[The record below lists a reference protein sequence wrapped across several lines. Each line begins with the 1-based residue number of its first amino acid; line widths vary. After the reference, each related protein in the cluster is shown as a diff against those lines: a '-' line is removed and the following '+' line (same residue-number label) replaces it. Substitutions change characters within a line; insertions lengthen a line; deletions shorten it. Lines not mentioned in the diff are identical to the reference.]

1 MTPYLLEHGPADQV
15 HPLISKMLSQ
25 NNVNDLTED
34 DQRTVVKKGNDSHI
48 NELLKRQ
55 KLSGEV
61 QDLVRDKGNDSH
73 RNALS
78 ERPDRISLDNPSSH
92 EYIANH
98 RNDDQLEKLLD
109 HPQLDPKLIRT
120 IHNRIE
126 SPRVQLKLLKGD
138 TVDDSHPYLRSIDIG
153 NRERYELN
161 ILGTLR
167 GNLKTKGSTDIHHN
181 NVIDQLLGLPS
192 ITGMGQQNMAREGMS
207 TPQQLAR
214 LMSRPD
220 FRQSAH
226 GIIAEHGNDWHRTQ
240 LLKRKDFSENAHV
253 RMAQYGNYDHIAELL
268 KRPDLDI
275 NTHKIIASNDRI
287 PKSNTDFQ
295 KFQRNLITLA
305 NRQDLHPIAHEH
317 IAKHGN
323 DEAHTALLNRS
334 DVGHGALDR
343 IMRYGSDEN
352 RKRAREIDLDRTTKR
367 FDEMRAGGDEMQ
379 QKWDLAA
386 SKDNNPIEESWQE
399 YDAKVG
405 ETNTSLFEPGNTK
418 FNMKAFLKKLRKK
431 NGVAVNL
438 PGEN

>member
-1 MTPYLLEHGPADQV
+1 
-15 HPLISKMLSQ
+15 
-25 NNVNDLTED
+25 
-34 DQRTVVKKGNDSHI
+34 
-48 NELLKRQ
+48 
-55 KLSGEV
+55 
-61 QDLVRDKGNDSH
+61 
-73 RNALS
+73 
-78 ERPDRISLDNPSSH
+78 
-92 EYIANH
+92 
-98 RNDDQLEKLLD
+98 
-109 HPQLDPKLIRT
+109 
-120 IHNRIE
+120 
-126 SPRVQLKLLKGD
+126 
-138 TVDDSHPYLRSIDIG
+138 
-153 NRERYELN
+153 
-161 ILGTLR
+161 
-167 GNLKTKGSTDIHHN
+167 
-181 NVIDQLLGLPS
+181 
-192 ITGMGQQNMAREGMS
+192 
-207 TPQQLAR
+207 
-214 LMSRPD
+214 
-220 FRQSAH
+220 
-226 GIIAEHGNDWHRTQ
+226 
-240 LLKRKDFSENAHV
+240 
-253 RMAQYGNYDHIAELL
+253 MAQYGNYDHIAELL

-352 RKRAREIDLDRTTKR
+352 KKRAREIDLDRTTKR

-386 SKDNNPIEESWQE
+386 SKANNPIKESWQE